1 MLQEIYYLRLH
12 AAGCFAEAWLNG
24 IAVSRVDPV
33 YCRLD
38 GRPVHDYLLPA
49 KNIVTLVVSPGALAA
64 QPFAPA
70 APDRGPPGRVAPRA
84 LLAGP
89 RGVLPDDPAVRKLAS
104 LVWRPAPGAVVSP
117 PVLLNAEA
125 ELPVWLPS
133 WSWLEA
139 TPVAPSP
146 ELNQLVFVFVR
157 RLAEGFRGGDPSLYL
172 QFAGTRFRE
181 VAQAYAVK
189 EEDTRTNFLRQ
200 WESVSARDGF
210 QFSLPDPAQL
220 AVRVMAGG
228 KMLDCID
235 ANFQPIL
242 RAEPLE
248 NGSTPLL
255 YPLRLSF
262 FGRDVCIVR

>member
-12 AAGCFAEAWLNG
+12 AAGCVAEAWLNG
-24 IAVSRVDPV
+24 IAVSRVDPGH
-33 YCRLD
+33 CRLD

-49 KNIVTLVVSPGALAA
+49 RNIVTLVVSPGALAA
-64 QPFAPA
+64 HPFAPA
-70 APDRGPPGRVAPRA
+70 DPYSAAPGLFATLD

-104 LVWRPAPGAVVSP
+104 LVWRPAPGTAVSP

-125 ELPVWLPS
+125 ELPVWLPR

-157 RLAEGFRGGDPSLYL
+157 RLAEGFRAGDPSPYL

-181 VAQAYAVK
+181 VAQAFKMK
-189 EEDTRTNFLRQ
+189 EEETRANFLRQ
-200 WESVSARDGF
+200 WQSVSSRDGF
-210 QFSLPDPAQL
+210 RFSLPDPAQL

-235 ANFQPIL
+235 PNFQPIL

-248 NGSTPLL
+248 DGSTPLL

-262 FGRDVCIVR
+262 FGREVRIVR